1 MALIS
6 PQAMAVTGTA
16 PTFSTPTASDTL
28 APTDRGVY
36 IVRTTGTATTVA
48 LVVPGNDD
56 FGQARPDVS
65 VSVGATAVHVI
76 PLSAYA
82 RLAADPTTGLI
93 TITHSGALTGVTSC
107 YITI

>member
-16 PTFSTPTASDTL
+16 PTFSAPTASDTL
-28 APTDRGVY
+28 NPRDRGVY
-36 IVRTTGTATTVA
+36 IVRTTGTATTV
-48 LVVPGNDD
+48 VVVIPGNDEL
-56 FGQARPDVS
+56 GQARPDVS

-76 PLSAYA
+76 PMAAYVKY
-82 RLAADPTTGLI
+82 ADQTTQLL
-93 TITHSGALTGVTSC
+93 TVTHSGALTGVTSA

>member
-16 PTFSTPTASDTL
+16 PTFSAPTASDTL
-28 APTDRGVY
+28 APSDRGVY

-48 LVVPGNDD
+48 MVIPGTDEY
-56 FGQARPDVS
+56 GQAKPDVS

-76 PLSAYA
+76 PLTAYT
-82 RLAADPTTGLI
+82 RAADATTGLI
-93 TITHSGALTGVTSC
+93 TVTHSGALTGVTSC

>member
-16 PTFSTPTASDTL
+16 PTFSAPTASDTL

-36 IVRTTGTATTVA
+36 IVRTTGTATTVVM
-48 LVVPGNDD
+48 VVPGNDS

-65 VSVGATAVHVI
+65 VSVGATAVHAI
-76 PLSAYA
+76 PLTAYQA
-82 RLAADPTTGLI
+82 AADPTTGLI

>member
-16 PTFSTPTASDTL
+16 PTFSAPTASDTM

-36 IVRTTGTATTVA
+36 IVRTTGTATTVVM
-48 LVVPGNDD
+48 VVPGNDE

-65 VSVGATAVHVI
+65 VSVGATAVHAI
-76 PLSAYA
+76 PLTAYV
-82 RLAADPTTGLI
+82 RAADATTGLI
-93 TITHSGALTGVTSC
+93 TVTHSGALTGVTSC
-107 YITI
+107 YLTI